1 MANFLES
8 LLPTVVGAGLA
19 ATGIGAPLAAAL
31 VGGAQYARTGSLDK
45 GLMAGLG
52 AYGGAGLT
60 EGLATAGADKAA
72 EAAAANAVPASPLPG
87 LGGGPVPAAAPAIP
101 ASPLPGLG
109 GGAIPAATPAGLP
122 ASVANPSQFAMT
134 APSVSVANPVAAPVS
149 IADKISAGA
158 GQVTQSPGAFGN
170 YLAANK
176 YPALAT
182 AGSVAAG
189 LGAFDAPKPPKEE
202 AYIRPYTYD
211 AGFTGGV
218 GGPSGGQ
225 SAYTGERM
233 WFQPTYTAQEPYR
246 VASGGLLALAEGGDT
261 RASRGYYKPPQK
273 PDKPVPP
280 APAAP
285 TPPPVRA
292 PIVQAPAPIPVP
304 AGFAPQM
311 SGQSREAL
319 AYLMGKLP
327 ATPVSP
333 APALQAPVTS
343 STSMPQAGTW
353 SYDPATGGF
362 TKSEPPPVYRGGN
375 SFYDRFIRN
384 TNREASNRRPIVGRF
399 AEGGSAGLEN
409 GGFVVPA
416 DVVSALGNGSSSAG
430 LEVLAKK
437 LGAKPI
443 HGPGDGMSDSIP
455 TSIEGKRRAAVARD
469 EAYVP
474 RAQVKQAGGADKLY
488 KMMENVRKKAHG
500 KPSQQRKL
508 HKPDKLVP

>member
-31 VGGAQYARTGSLDK
+31 VGGAQYARTGDINK

-60 EGLATAGADKAA
+60 SGLATAGADKAA
-72 EAAAANAVPASPLPG
+72 ETAVANATPATPLPG
-87 LGGGPVPAAAPAIP
+87 LGGGPVPGEAIP
-101 ASPLPGLG
+101 GPLKLPD
-109 GGAIPAATPAGLP
+109 TTGLP
-122 ASVANPSQFAMT
+122 VSVANPSQFAMNI
-134 APSVSVANPVAAPVS
+134 PSTPAPVTM
-149 IADKISAGA
+149 ADKMSAGL
-158 GQVTQSPGAFGN
+158 GQITQSPGAFGD

-182 AGSVAAG
+182 AGALAG
-189 LGAFDAPKPPKEE
+189 GVGAFDAPKPPKEE

-211 AGFTGGV
+211 PGYTGGV

-246 VASGGLLALAEGGDT
+246 VAGGGLVALAGGGGT
-261 RASRGYYKPPQK
+261 RTAKGYYRPPQK
-273 PDKPVPP
+273 PDKPAAPTP

-285 TPPPVRA
+285 TAPPARA
-292 PIVQAPAPIPVP
+292 PVVQAPAPIPVP
-304 AGFAPQM
+304 AEFAPQM
-311 SGQSREAL
+311 TGQSREAL

-327 ATPVSP
+327 ATPVSS
-333 APALQAPVTS
+333 APAIQAPVTS

-353 SYDPATGGF
+353 SYDPSTGQF

-375 SFYDRFIRN
+375 SFYDRFTGNVR
-384 TNREASNRRPIVGRF
+384 REASHRRPIIGRF
-399 AEGGSAGLEN
+399 AEGGSAGLES

-455 TSIEGKRRAAVARD
+455 TSIEGRQRAAIARE

-474 RAQVKQAGGADKLY
+474 RAQVKRAGGADKLY
-488 KMMENVRKKAHG
+488 DMMENVRKKAHG
-500 KPSQQRKL
+500 KTSQQRKL
-508 HKPDKLVP
+508 SKPDKLVP